1 MRQAAD
7 FVSRSRER
15 DFSPCTCSWYRTYLI
30 CTADK
35 IEKERRLMD
44 RVEKGFTDP
53 LPARHEASGVVR
65 SAPGAGLVAVGGI
78 LGALA
83 ASACCIVPLVLFT
96 LGISGAWIG
105 NLTQLAPYQPYF
117 IAATVICLGFGYWLR
132 YRSRKVTCADGEVCA
147 RPLPNRVVTTGL
159 VLATV
164 VVISALALDFLAPL
178 FSS

>member
-1 MRQAAD
+1 M
-7 FVSRSRER
+7 E
-15 DFSPCTCSWYRTYLI
+15 
-30 CTADK
+30 
-35 IEKERRLMD
+35 
-44 RVEKGFTDP
+44 RVEKDFPGP
-53 LPARHEASGVVR
+53 LAISREAGEAVR
-65 SAPGAGLVAVGGI
+65 SIPRAGLAAAGGI

-105 NLTQLAPYQPYF
+105 DLTQLAPYQPYF

-132 YRSRKVTCADGEVCA
+132 YRSRKVACAGGEVCA

-178 FSS
+178 FL